1 MRIGFSLKRP
11 VKELQFL
18 EFAAWYWHIKQPVF
32 MQTQEFE
39 QLDMWTPDWFTI
51 HVNSQRRL

>member
-39 QLDMWTPDWFTI
+39 QLDMWTPDFGL
-51 HVNSQRRL
+51 QFM